1 MPNTCT
7 ICRHE
12 DREQIE
18 SALARG
24 ESLRIIANQFGVGNS
39 SVQRHQTCIAAE
51 LKALKASRSKKLN
64 ETLLERLDRYRS
76 VAEQFLDN
84 DEEALAALDRCYK
97 QVDIEAKLTG
107 EYQKKQENKPDAQRR
122 HEIIVEAYCQVF
134 EQKTLDEAI
143 AAIRAIYE
151 APDEQS
157 RRLAI
162 KAALEADKREVE
174 AVWLEAE
181 QKVNLRESTMIH

>member
-7 ICRHE
+7 ICKHE
-12 DREQIE
+12 EREQIE
-18 SALARG
+18 SALARSK
-24 ESLRIIANQFGVGNS
+24 SLRHIASQFSVGYK
-39 SVQRHQTCIAAE
+39 SVDRHQTCIAAE
-51 LKALKASRSKKLN
+51 LQALKASRSKKLN

-76 VAEQFLDN
+76 VAEQFLSD
-84 DEEALAALDRCYK
+84 DEKALAALDRCYK

-122 HEIIVEAYCQVF
+122 HEIIVEAYFQVF

-151 APDEQS
+151 ASDEQS

-162 KAALEADKREVE
+162 KAALEADKRQVE
-174 AVWLEAE
+174 AVWQEAE